1 MGKKQEKAVE
11 LSLFDEMEAPE
22 LRKYIEF
29 LLWHYRV
36 VDSFWYIYLTEA
48 FDDATA
54 DRLNEKVWSRVPS
67 MAAKDIVRRFDIREK
82 GLKGFVRALRYFPW
96 TLLVGYQIIEQDDEV
111 RIHVPR
117 CPTQA
122 ARTRR
127 GLPEYA
133 CKEMHRGEF
142 ASFARQIDERIE
154 VECLFAPPDPHP
166 DQMHCQWRFFMTD
179 R

>member
-1 MGKKQEKAVE
+1 MEM
-11 LSLFDEMEAPE
+11 SLFDGMPAAD

-36 VDSFWYIYLTEA
+36 VDSFWYIYLSEA
-48 FDDATA
+48 FGDATA
-54 DRLNEKVWSRVPS
+54 DRLNEKVWSRVAS
-67 MAAKDIVRRFDIREK
+67 MAARDIVRRFDIREK
-82 GLKGFVRALRYFPW
+82 GLKGFVQALRYFPW
-96 TLLVGYQIIEQDDEV
+96 CILVGYQIIESDDEV
-111 RIHVPR
+111 RIHVPS
-117 CPTQA
+117 CPTQI

-142 ASFARQIDERIE
+142 VSFARHIDERID

-166 DQMHCQWRFFMTD
+166 SQMHCQWRFFMTD
-179 R
+179 G